1 MTKHDK
7 EARIIGMANELGCKI
22 DTRKEKKHDK
32 KRDRKILSHKS

>member
-7 EARIIGMANELGCKI
+7 EARIIGMANELGVKI

-32 KRDRKILSHKS
+32 KDEK